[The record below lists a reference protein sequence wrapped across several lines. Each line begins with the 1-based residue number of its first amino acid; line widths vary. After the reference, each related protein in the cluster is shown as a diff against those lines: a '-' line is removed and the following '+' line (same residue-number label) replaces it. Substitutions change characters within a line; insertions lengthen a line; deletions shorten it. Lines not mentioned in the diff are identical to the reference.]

1 MSSFHLRFVGAGEQ
15 AGTANECGVCGEVTN
30 GRVLR
35 CQQAGFTL
43 DSNRCDLHRNRDH
56 PQWVEVEE
64 ARRKRM
70 AFDHTQIL
78 ALAVARLRSKV
89 EYTSLPAFLLTEP
102 FTLPQLQQTYEVVLG
117 REVDKSAFRKRMLD
131 AAFLEE
137 VGVVDG
143 VFGRAATGYRI
154 RDRERAVTFP
164 RMFKS
169 GE

>member
-1 MSSFHLRFVGAGEQ
+1 MTSAYFALITLPVGQ
-15 AGTANECGVCGEVTN
+15 AEAPIPGGPE
-30 GRVLR
+30 
-35 CQQAGFTL
+35 
-43 DSNRCDLHRNRDH
+43 S
-56 PQWVEVEE
+56 QWVEVEE